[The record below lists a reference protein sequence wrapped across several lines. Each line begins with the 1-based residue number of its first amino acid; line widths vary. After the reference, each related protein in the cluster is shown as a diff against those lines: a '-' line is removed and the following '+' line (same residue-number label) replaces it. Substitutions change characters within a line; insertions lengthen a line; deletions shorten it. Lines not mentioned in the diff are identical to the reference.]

1 MKPTSV
7 FIHKKQEFLDF
18 KRKNFQFTYLYF
30 HIAEFS
36 IYVPLLPHCG
46 IFIPLH
52 EQLSPTAEITKAA
65 EAAFIH

>member
-7 FIHKKQEFLDF
+7 FIHKKQEDSWILKEKIF
-18 KRKNFQFTYLYF
+18 NFTYLYF
-30 HIAEFS
+30 
-36 IYVPLLPHCG
+36 PHCG